1 MGTGSESSALNRT
14 FAGMSV
20 DKPAARKHAS
30 KRSAALELTAASLLL
45 GGLLALLLT
54 GLLEFRWRPVRWL
67 IEGYLLLLTG
77 TPLLVQIFLIYYGP
91 AQFDW
96 VKASWM
102 WDLLRQPWFC
112 AVLALGLNTAA
123 YSTRL
128 FKGALDAVPSG
139 EVLACQALGMSRWQT
154 LSIKLRHA
162 MRHAVPGYSNE
173 VILVLKGSSLASTI
187 TIMDVMGIAQRLNA
201 QTYDTLGVFAV
212 AGAIYLVM
220 NGTLTLLF
228 RWLEKRA
235 LAFAPQ

>member
-1 MGTGSESSALNRT
+1 
-14 FAGMSV
+14 MS
-20 DKPAARKHAS
+20 DYLFELLS
-30 KRSAALELTAASLLL
+30 GLLTTLELTACSLLL

-54 GLLEFRWRPVRWL
+54 GLLESRWRPVRWA
-67 IEGYLLLLTG
+67 IEGYLFLLTG

-96 VKASWM
+96 IKASWL
-102 WDLLRQPWFC
+102 WELLRQPWFC

-128 FKGALDAVPSG
+128 FKGALDAVPVG
-139 EVLACQALGMSRWQT
+139 EVLACQALGMSPWQT

-162 MRHAVPGYSNE
+162 MRRAIPGYSNE

-220 NGTLTLLF
+220 NGSLTLLF
-228 RWLEKRA
+228 RLVEKRA
-235 LAFAPQ
+235 LAFSPH